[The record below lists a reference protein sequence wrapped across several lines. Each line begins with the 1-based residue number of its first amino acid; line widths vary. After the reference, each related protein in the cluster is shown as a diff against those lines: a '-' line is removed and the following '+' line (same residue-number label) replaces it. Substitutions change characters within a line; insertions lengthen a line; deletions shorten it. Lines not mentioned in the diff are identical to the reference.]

1 MRESRTTIEAA
12 RKLDRIRSRLCES
25 NTANCSRGW
34 LYLAHGG
41 STAQSLIFLL
51 HAVEIG
57 GTAIVA
63 PSSPDGVSAQC
74 ETVVTTFATFS
85 CCARPQD

>member
-25 NTANCSRGW
+25 NTANCTRG
-34 LYLAHGG
+34 YLAHGG
-41 STAQSLIFLL
+41 SAAQSLIFLL
-51 HAVEIG
+51 HAVESE

-63 PSSPDGVSAQC
+63 PSSSDGVSAQC
-74 ETVVTTFATFS
+74 DTAVTTFATFS
-85 CCARPQD
+85 CCGRLQD